1 MARGLRMLIW
11 YWGRRG
17 GGAWFAY
24 EVARSLSELDGV
36 ELSLSLSRQSHLLT
50 EFRKLGL
57 PTQEIDTYSGPW
69 EFLAASR
76 RLPGIRRAF
85 RAFLREREIDV
96 VVCPMTHLWNPI
108 MLGALRALDLPYLL
122 VIHDATLHPG
132 EQLPLRQ
139 RWMDWEARRADG
151 ILALTEHVRRTVESR
166 LGIKP
171 ERMAIVPHGPMT
183 GLFKTPASTAPS
195 SAETPRALLFFGRI
209 IAYKGLDLLL
219 DAYGILRARHSDL
232 RLIICGGGD
241 LAPYRAALDALPDV
255 EIDNRYVAEEEIA
268 AIVRRAD
275 LMILPYRE
283 ASQSGVIALAEAAG
297 IPVVATPVGGLIEQ
311 VRDGVNG
318 VLARDMTAAAVAEAI
333 ERLLS
338 DGDLFRRCAAGIVA
352 HSQGRWDEGAGR
364 IRALAL
370 RALDAK
376 GRGAD
381 FLAAE
386 PKDESARVRETA
398 S

>member
-1 MARGLRMLIW
+1 MARELRMLIW

-24 EVARSLSELDGV
+24 EVARSLNGLDGV
-36 ELSLSLSRQSHLLT
+36 DLSLSLSRQSHLRS
-50 EFRKLGL
+50 EFRALNL
-57 PTQEIDTYSGPW
+57 PTQEIDTYAGPW
-69 EFLAASR
+69 EFLAALR
-76 RLPGIRRAF
+76 RLPDIRRAF

-96 VVCPMTHLWNPI
+96 VVCPMIHLWNPI
-108 MLGALRALDLPYLL
+108 MLGVLRALDLPYLL

-132 EQLPLRQ
+132 ERLPLRQ
-139 RWMDWEARRADG
+139 CWMDWETRRADG
-151 ILALTEHVRRTVESR
+151 VLALTEHVRRTVQDR
-166 LGIKP
+166 LGIQP
-171 ERMAIVPHGPMT
+171 ERMAIAPHGPMT
-183 GLFKTPASTAPS
+183 GLFKTPVSIPPWPPKAPR
-195 SAETPRALLFFGRI
+195 TLLFFGRI
-209 IAYKGLDLLL
+209 VAYKGLDLLL
-219 DAYGILRARHSDL
+219 DAYGLLRARHPDL

-268 AIVRRAD
+268 GIVRRAD
-275 LMILPYRE
+275 VMILSYRE

-318 VLARDMTAAAVAEAI
+318 VLARDVTAAAVAEAI

-338 DGDLFRRCAAGIVA
+338 DGDLFHRCAAGIVA
-352 HSQGRWDEGAGR
+352 NSQGRWDEGARR
-364 IRALAL
+364 IRSLAL
-370 RALDAK
+370 RVLGAK

-381 FLAAE
+381 FLATE
-386 PKDESARVRETA
+386 TGNESARPRETT